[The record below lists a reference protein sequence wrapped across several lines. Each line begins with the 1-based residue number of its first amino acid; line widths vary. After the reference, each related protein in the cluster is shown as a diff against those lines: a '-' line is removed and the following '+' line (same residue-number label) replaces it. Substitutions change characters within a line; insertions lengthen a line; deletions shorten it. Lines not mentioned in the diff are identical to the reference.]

1 MADARDIE
9 TLVRAVTERVL
20 ARTQGAAVQLAVEP
34 GATEARRRRLVLL
47 LAAPSGHLKA
57 LAAQVER
64 LIRAGWPVQT
74 LTCEAAQA
82 EIEQMG
88 LRTRF
93 GPEVQSLAEAG
104 VSQVLGK
111 LGAGD
116 LVVLGTLG
124 FAFARRLRELD
135 DDDPFV
141 RLCAQALLGG
151 VRVAAIKDDLS
162 PVGIGPQG
170 PLGQRA
176 EGLLGDLAGLG
187 IDLLPGAEL
196 PDWLEGLAAADVT
209 LSKVVGSLLTESDV
223 EQIAASGERRLVLPD
238 RCIVTPL
245 AWSRAA
251 DLGLA
256 LLFAG
261 SD

>member
-9 TLVRAVTERVL
+9 ILVRAVTERVL
-20 ARTQGAAVQLAVEP
+20 ARTQAAAVQPAVQP
-34 GATEARRRRLVLL
+34 GATEARRRRLVML
-47 LAAPSGHLKA
+47 LAAPSGHLKE
-57 LAAQVER
+57 LAARVEQ

-82 EIEQMG
+82 EIEQTG

-93 GPEVQSLAEAG
+93 GTEMQSLAEAG

-111 LGAGD
+111 LGHGD
-116 LVVLGTLG
+116 LLVLGTLG
-124 FAFARRLRELD
+124 FAFVRRLQALD

-141 RLCAQALLGG
+141 RLCSQALLGG

-162 PVGIGPQG
+162 PPGIGPQG

-176 EGLLGDLAGLG
+176 EDLLGDLASLG

-196 PDWLEGLAAADVT
+196 SGWLEGLAAADVT
-209 LSKVVGSLLTESDV
+209 LSKTVGSLLTESDV
-223 EQIAASGERRLVLPD
+223 EQVAASGERRLVLPA

-245 AWSRAA
+245 AWTRAA

-256 LLFAG
+256 LLLA
-261 SD
+261 DDD